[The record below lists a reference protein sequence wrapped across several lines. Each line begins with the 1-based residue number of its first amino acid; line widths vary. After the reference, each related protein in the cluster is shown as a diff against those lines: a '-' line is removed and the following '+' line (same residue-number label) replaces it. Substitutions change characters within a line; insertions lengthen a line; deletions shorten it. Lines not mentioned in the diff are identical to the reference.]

1 MPACLQMTNSEKR
14 EIKNLYYQEEHQM
27 KKYIT
32 LFTTVCMLLMCFS
45 GVITLSQETQDFSS
59 YTPIASAEDF
69 ALIQSNPSGNYAV
82 TQDITV
88 PVTAMITGDFTGK
101 LVGTNADR
109 TAEEMRSISVSITG
123 TDNTVGIG
131 LFSAL
136 NTGAEIR
143 HITLNGSV
151 KFTGTGSSVMP
162 GIGGF
167 AGEIKTGAANI
178 SVSNCV
184 NKASIDGPIR
194 VGGFFGRVN
203 STGANI
209 VLSGL
214 RNEGAVTAVH
224 VSNYSNVGGIIG
236 YAAAMAVP
244 VTNCGNIGE
253 VNGSTAAGARAGG
266 IVGWSYASVNN
277 CYNTGKITVKNWAG
291 GIVGVAANSAKITD
305 CFNTGT
311 VNATGGQAAGIV
323 ADSNT
328 NKKSTVSC
336 TYNAGT
342 VTGSTI
348 GKPIYIT
355 ALASASN
362 NYYLS
367 ESAEDDGLTGTEL
380 LTDAQLKVQSALTG
394 FDFNTVWIYNTT
406 NPNFLYPQLR
416 NNLIPADIGTPLPQG
431 PILVSSTE
439 EFLEIQNH
447 LSGDYRLTKD
457 IVLPANN
464 SIKGIFT
471 GSLTGFDATGKTEE
485 MRTITIAID
494 NQNPDAVGLFATLG
508 ENAAL
513 KNLTIKGSVHAP
525 KASKAGAFAGEIFPN
540 GTPVTLENCVNHAS
554 VTGSEFVG
562 GIVGRA
568 YNSVTGMSLKNLK
581 NHGVITATLTSNSNV
596 GGLFGL
602 LGTITAPA
610 ENLVN
615 TGNVV
620 GKGSH
625 AGGLCG
631 WSYARI
637 RSSFNTGNVTGMSDV
652 GGLVGL
658 ASGKQNELIS
668 CYNAGRVTASAGSAG
683 GIAGNIS
690 TSPVI
695 ENTYALCSV
704 YGEIRNPF
712 GVLGSGGDGNAIKN
726 SYYQS
731 FTAEDDGVAGTTAK
745 TLDEIKTLSSL
756 LGTDFVAPTAAY
768 SYPDLKNNLNTYGT
782 ELFTLSIE
790 KTGNGIVVNEGSH
803 IVPKNNQ
810 LELSILPDNGYYT
823 EQLSFNA
830 VPVMGNEV
838 ADYTYLTPP
847 ITQNSTVSVRFAFN
861 EEGLPQMLSPAG
873 GFFSGTDTFLAGTQT
888 VTAPVGIVFS
898 AVKPTYGEYQRTDYG
913 ILLSETTMTP
923 SEFVANNKNVIKL
936 PGKKAPNAYGHFG
949 IRFYGD
955 NIQTGK
961 TYYTRPYAVFSNGSS
976 SKTIYGDISERT
988 IGQSNNAP
996 VLEKNS
1002 LKVLAIGNSFSRNAQ
1017 QYLPDIAKAGN
1028 VNLTVANLYIGGAS
1042 LEQHA
1047 TNASSN
1053 TAAYTFYLN
1062 GQAAPVKY
1070 SILQA
1075 LESDNWDVV
1084 TFQQGSL
1091 TSVDYATYQPY
1102 LQSLSDYVKLHEPNA
1117 EQVIHQTWA
1126 YHPKLNR
1133 VSDPTHASYMG
1144 MDAEGMFQNLKTAY
1158 SKAAASLSVRIIPT
1172 GEAFHIAQSIDPTI
1186 MLHDTDYYHANS
1198 FGCYLAGAV
1207 WYEVLTGHWIE
1218 DNSFRPEGMS
1228 DTVWKILKASAHQA
1242 AEAYRK

>member
-1 MPACLQMTNSEKR
+1 
-14 EIKNLYYQEEHQM
+14 M

-109 TAEEMRSISVSITG
+109 TAEEMRIISVSITG

-143 HITLNGSV
+143 NITLNGSV
-151 KFTGTGSSVMP
+151 KFTGAGSSTMP
-162 GIGGF
+162 GIGGL
-167 AGEIKTGAANI
+167 AGEIKTGATNI
-178 SVSNCV
+178 SVTNCV
-184 NKASIDGPIR
+184 NKASVASEKGALR

-203 STGANI
+203 STGAGI
-209 VLSGL
+209 VLSHL
-214 RNEGAVTAVH
+214 RNEAPVTTLH
-224 VSNYSNVGGIIG
+224 VSNASNVGGIIG

-244 VTNCGNIGE
+244 ITNCGNTGDIT
-253 VNGSTAAGARAGG
+253 GSVPAGARAGG
-266 IVGWSYASVNN
+266 IVGWSYASISS
-277 CYNTGKITVKNWAG
+277 CYNTGKISVKTKAG
-291 GIVGVAANSAKITD
+291 GIVGDAANSAKITN
-305 CFNTGT
+305 CFNTGDIA
-311 VNATGGQAAGIV
+311 VNMTTGQAAGIV
-323 ADSNT
+323 GCSHT
-328 NKKSTVSC
+328 SKLSTVSC
-336 TYNAGT
+336 AYN
-342 VTGSTI
+342 TGSIT
-348 GKPIYIT
+348 GFNVKPIYVTKLNT
-355 ALASASN
+355 ASKN

-367 ESAEDDGLTGTEL
+367 ETAEDDGLVGTEP
-380 LTDAQLKVQSALTG
+380 LTDAQLKAQSALTG

-447 LSGDYRLTKD
+447 LSGEYRLTKD

-485 MRTITIAID
+485 MRTISIAID

-525 KASKAGAFAGEIFPN
+525 EASKVGAFAGEIFPN
-540 GTPVTLENCVNHAS
+540 GTTVTLENCVNHAS

-602 LGTITAPA
+602 LGTITGSA

-668 CYNAGRVTASAGSAG
+668 CYNAGRVTAFAGSAG

-712 GVLGSGGDGNAIKN
+712 GVLGSGGNGNAIKN

-756 LGTDFVAPTAAY
+756 LGADFVAPTADY
-768 SYPDLKNNLNTYGT
+768 SYPDLKNNPNTYGT

-790 KTGNGIVVNEGSH
+790 KTGNGMVVNEGSH

-810 LELSILPDNGYYT
+810 LELSILPDNGYYM

-861 EEGLPQMLSPAG
+861 EEGLPQMLSSAS
-873 GFFSGTDTFLAGTQT
+873 GFFSGTDTFLVGNQT

-898 AVKPTYGEYQRTDYG
+898 GIKSTYGEYQRTDYG

-955 NIQTGK
+955 NIQTDK

-1047 TNASSN
+1047 ANASSN

-1062 GQAAPVKY
+1062 GQAAPEKY

-1144 MDAEGMFQNLKTAY
+1144 MDAEGMFQNLKIAY
-1158 SKAAASLSVRIIPT
+1158 SKAAASLSAKIIPT

-1207 WYEVLTGHWIE
+1207 WYEVLTGHRIE
-1218 DNSFRPEGMS
+1218 DNNFRPEGMS

>member
-1 MPACLQMTNSEKR
+1 MEANAGLPPSEKR

-109 TAEEMRSISVSITG
+109 TAEEMRIISVSITG
-123 TDNTVGIG
+123 TDNKVGIG

-143 HITLNGSV
+143 NITLNGSV
-151 KFTGTGSSVMP
+151 KFTGTGSSTMP

-167 AGEIKTGAANI
+167 AGEIKTGATNI

-194 VGGFFGRVN
+194 VGGFLGRVN
-203 STGANI
+203 SNGANI

-236 YAAAMAVP
+236 YATTMAVP
-244 VTNCGNIGE
+244 VTNCGNTGE
-253 VNGSTAAGARAGG
+253 VTGSTAAGARAGG

-277 CYNTGKITVKNWAG
+277 CYNTGKIKIKNFAG
-291 GIVGVAANSAKITD
+291 GIVGVAANSAKITN

-323 ADSNT
+323 ADSHT
-328 NKKSTVSC
+328 SKKSTVSC

-342 VTGSTI
+342 VTGSTK
-348 GKPIYIT
+348 GNPIYIT

-367 ESAEDDGLTGTEL
+367 ESAEDDGLVGTEP
-380 LTDAQLKVQSALTG
+380 LTDAQLKAQSALEG
-394 FDFNTVWIYNTT
+394 FDFNSVWIFDTT
-406 NPNFLYPQLR
+406 NPNFSYPQLR
-416 NNLIPADIGTPLPQG
+416 SNRLPLDVEEPTPQG
-431 PILVSSTE
+431 PILISSAE
-439 EFLEIQNH
+439 EFLEIKSN
-447 LSGDYRLTKD
+447 GEYRLTQD
-457 IVLPANN
+457 ITLPVNS
-464 SIKGIFT
+464 SIKSIFT
-471 GSLTGFDATGKTEE
+471 GSLTGYDAAGETEE
-485 MRTITIAID
+485 MRTIALSID
-494 NQNPDAVGLFATLG
+494 TQEPDAAGLFSTLG

-513 KNLTIKGSVHAP
+513 KNLTITGSVNAP
-525 KASKAGAFAGEIFPN
+525 KASKVGAFAGEIFPN
-540 GTPVTLENCVNHAS
+540 GTTVALENCVNHAS

-602 LGTITAPA
+602 LGTITGSA

-668 CYNAGRVTASAGSAG
+668 CYNAGRVTAFAGSAG

-712 GVLGSGGDGNAIKN
+712 GVLGSGGNGNAIKN

-756 LGTDFVAPTAAY
+756 LGADFVAPTADY
-768 SYPDLKNNLNTYGT
+768 SYPDLKNNPNTYGT

-790 KTGNGIVVNEGSH
+790 KTGNGMVVNEGSH

-810 LELSILPDNGYYT
+810 LELSILPDNGYYM

-861 EEGLPQMLSPAG
+861 EEGLPQMLSSAS
-873 GFFSGTDTFLAGTQT
+873 GFFSGTDTFLVGNQT

-898 AVKPTYGEYQRTDYG
+898 GIKATYGEYQRTDYG

-976 SKTIYGDISERT
+976 SKTIYGDILERT

-1047 TNASSN
+1047 ANASSN

-1062 GQAAPVKY
+1062 GQAAPEKY

-1158 SKAAASLSVRIIPT
+1158 SKAAASLSAKIIPT

-1207 WYEVLTGHWIE
+1207 WYEVLTGHRIE
-1218 DNSFRPEGMS
+1218 DNNFRPEGMS